1 MDDAPADRPPV
12 EPPGTF
18 QYVPL
23 RSDNEIRLVKLSPA
37 KSHEPITC
45 TLVHAPLGSTNH
57 PYEALSYAW
66 GCAEDQ
72 VLIKVNGQPFSVT
85 HNLNTALRYLRKER
99 KDNETTLWID
109 AISINQNDE
118 REKTV
123 QVALMTKIYRSAD
136 QVIVWLG
143 PAGDNSDLIMEFFE
157 RAAKEMATST
167 EATWGKS
174 KSSKKKKKQQPRKHT
189 ISDQLKDDLMDERQ
203 SRVRR
208 ALEALLEREY
218 WYRAWVV
225 QEILVAREIILV
237 CGTRSVLW
245 DSATTVVEA
254 FVKERNKRIRGNNK
268 TQQVLDEMAAARRI
282 REEEK
287 NGGIKPRRR
296 HLLHL
301 SADTLQMSHHSLK
314 TLGNLALFRLSP
326 QYERGPRWLLHML
339 VALRDFKSKDRRD
352 KIFGLLG
359 LINRELFQS
368 QSSFTPPLD
377 VDYSLDFQMVSTKL
391 FKYFISAP
399 SEYCRVGE
407 SEPISWSPVDS
418 LTNEPKIS
426 HQGAFNILCASQP
439 TKANGFPS
447 WLADFSR
454 DNGMEPW
461 PILDGQYPDFQCCEP
476 SFSSDHSIICV
487 PGVTVTKVESGHAS
501 GKDDDPLAT
510 DELGLICRIKASMD
524 LATKCDSSI
533 LTLSSFWNALLL
545 KGEEGSEIL
554 RYLSAYFREE
564 ELEPKPPEL
573 LLQALEDGLT
583 DQEDYVLA
591 FFETFRRRSFRR
603 RFAIFHMQGKWY
615 PAMVPAA
622 SEPGDMLCLLWG
634 CECPVVLREKGN
646 QQDAFE
652 FIGPCCI
659 PGWYVWNRPE
669 DNGPVKTI
677 ELH

>member
-1 MDDAPADRPPV
+1 MDDSPPDRSPV
-12 EPPGTF
+12 EPPSAF
-18 QYVPL
+18 EYVPL

-37 KSHEPITC
+37 KFYEPITC
-45 TLVHAPLGSTNH
+45 TLVHAPLCSTHH

-72 VLIKVNGQPFSVT
+72 VLIKVNGKPFSVT

-118 REKTV
+118 REKTI
-123 QVALMTKIYRSAD
+123 QVALMTKIYRWAY
-136 QVIVWLG
+136 QVIAWLG
-143 PAGDNSDLIMEFFE
+143 PAGDNSDLIMKFFE
-157 RAAKEMATST
+157 RAAEEMAIST
-167 EATWGKS
+167 A
-174 KSSKKKKKQQPRKHT
+174 KSSGKNKKQRPKPLT
-189 ISDQLKDDLMDERQ
+189 ISDQLMGDLMDERQ
-203 SRVRR
+203 NRVRR

-218 WYRAWVV
+218 WYRTWVV
-225 QEILVAREIILV
+225 QEILVAREITLV
-237 CGTRSVLW
+237 CGTHSVLW
-245 DSATTVVEA
+245 YSATTVVEA
-254 FVKERNKRIRGNNK
+254 FVRERNKRIRGNNK
-268 TQQVLDEMAAARRI
+268 TQQVLDEMAEAKRI
-282 REEEK
+282 REQENNRDLRSK
-287 NGGIKPRRR
+287 RRR
-296 HLLHL
+296 PLHL
-301 SADTLQMSHHSLK
+301 SVETLQMSHHSLK
-314 TLGNLALFRLSP
+314 TLGNLDLFRLSP
-326 QYERGPRWLLHML
+326 QYVRGPRWLLHML

-352 KIFGLLG
+352 KIFSLLG
-359 LINRELFQS
+359 LISRDLFES
-368 QSSFTPPLD
+368 QSSPTPPLD
-377 VDYSLDFQMVSTKL
+377 VDYSLDFQTVSTKL
-391 FKYFISAP
+391 FQYYLSAP
-399 SEYCRVGE
+399 SEFCRVGE
-407 SEPISWSPVDS
+407 LSEPICCWSPLDS
-418 LTNEPKIS
+418 VTNKPTTS
-426 HQGAFNILCASQP
+426 HQGALNILCASQP

-461 PILDGQYPDFQCCEP
+461 PILDEQYPDFQCCEP
-476 SFSSDHSIICV
+476 SFSSDHSTIYIT
-487 PGVTVTKVESGHAS
+487 GVAVAKIESGHVS

-510 DELGLICRIKASMD
+510 DELGLICRIKAFMD
-524 LATKCDSSI
+524 LAAEYNSTI

-554 RYLSAYFREE
+554 RYLSAYFRQE

-591 FFETFRRRSFRR
+591 FFDTFRRRSFRR
-603 RFAIFHMQGKWY
+603 RFAIFHMQGNWY

-622 SEPGDMLCLLWG
+622 SEPGDMLYLLWG

-659 PGWYVWNRPE
+659 PGWHVWNRPE
-669 DNGPVKTI
+669 DNGLVKTI